1 MEEPS
6 VPRLFT
12 GPDRPRRQLSGKVV
26 AEGKA
31 LASNSLCVAGR
42 DAAGPCAG
50 AIGASETE
58 HSGRLFIW
66 AFMMWFFGRQ
76 VFVPPPNLLIHRP
89 RHIGQDARPIHN
101 RPPPALS

>member
-1 MEEPS
+1 M
-6 VPRLFT
+6 
-12 GPDRPRRQLSGKVV
+12 
-26 AEGKA
+26 AEGKE

-66 AFMMWFFGRQ
+66 AFMMRFSAAMYSFRASSSWST
-76 VFVPPPNLLIHRP
+76 VPVT
-89 RHIGQDARPIHN
+89 
-101 RPPPALS
+101 